1 MKRTRGQA
9 ATSSPNPTAAAQE
22 TGRRRRKPLPKASSR
37 GAKTTPT
44 TAARCG
50 WATMYKGAA
59 SAEYIA
65 YHDTEWGVPEHDDN
79 KLFEL
84 LVLEGAQV
92 GQGLGDGTPGVCALL
107 V

>member
-1 MKRTRGQA
+1 
-9 ATSSPNPTAAAQE
+9 
-22 TGRRRRKPLPKASSR
+22 
-37 GAKTTPT
+37 
-44 TAARCG
+44 
-50 WATMYKGAA
+50 MYKGAA